1 MKRLQSLQNAIY
13 LKNSLYRSIFMLG
26 GGTALAQLIGICVL
40 PIVTRLYTP
49 LEIGSVSIFMSF
61 FGFWV
66 VSIALRYEQALL
78 IATDNTE
85 SHIIYRLAIVFVIL
99 MSMVGMLILWILQQ
113 NNLFELQI
121 LPVWTPVVAFA
132 IFLGYGLFMVNKA
145 WALRAGLVSKIS
157 QASITR
163 AGAIAGT
170 KLGLGVLGWGIIGL
184 LLAELVGAIS
194 STYKLATATNKHF
207 EQSKP
212 QTIKLAQFKKTAS
225 KYKKFMLLDTPS
237 AWMDALAMLL
247 PLPMV
252 ASLYGAEAAGWF
264 GMARMVLS
272 LPNAQIGVAVSNA
285 FQMELAR
292 ALRENEPQRARTIF
306 YILLKKLGLIGV
318 IPLIL
323 SIFILPWIF
332 PIIFGDSWKTAGQII
347 PFIAPW
353 VYAAFIVSP
362 LSILLATLQV
372 QEWKLLYDIVA
383 FGLLVGTYYWATQI
397 TLTLEEFCMLMTA
410 SQFIA
415 YFVYALLLYYQVESR
430 LTEKLD

>member
-1 MKRLQSLQNAIY
+1 MKRLQSLLNTIN
-13 LKNSLYRSIFMLG
+13 LKNSLYRSIVTLS
-26 GGTALAQLIGICVL
+26 GGTVLAQLIGICAL
-40 PIVTRLYTP
+40 PFVTRLYTP
-49 LEIGSVSIFMSF
+49 SEIGSVSIFMSF

-66 VSIALRYEQALL
+66 VSIAFRYENALL

-85 SHIIYRLAIVFVIL
+85 SHIIYCLAIVFVLL
-99 MSMVGMLILWILQQ
+99 MSLVGMPILWVLQQ

-157 QASITR
+157 QASIIR

-184 LLAELVGAIS
+184 LVAELVGAIS
-194 STYKLATATNKHF
+194 STYKLATATKKHF

-212 QTIKLAQFKKTAS
+212 QSIKLAQFKQTAL
-225 KYKKFMLLDTPS
+225 KYKKFLLLDTPS

-252 ASLYGAEAAGWF
+252 ASLYGVEAAGWF

-292 ALRENEPQRARTIF
+292 SLRENEPQRARTIF
-306 YILLKKLGLIGV
+306 YILLKKLSIIGM

-323 SIFILPWIF
+323 SIFVLPWAF
-332 PIIFGDSWKTAGQII
+332 PIIFGNSWESAGLII
-347 PFIAPW
+347 PIIAPW
-353 VYAAFIVSP
+353 VYAAFIISP
-362 LSILLATLQV
+362 LSIVLAILQA
-372 QEWKLLYDIVA
+372 QEWKLFYDTAA

-397 TLTLEEFCMLMTA
+397 TLTLEEYCMLMTA
-410 SQFIA
+410 SQLIG
-415 YFVYALLLYYQVESR
+415 YFVYALLLYYLVESR